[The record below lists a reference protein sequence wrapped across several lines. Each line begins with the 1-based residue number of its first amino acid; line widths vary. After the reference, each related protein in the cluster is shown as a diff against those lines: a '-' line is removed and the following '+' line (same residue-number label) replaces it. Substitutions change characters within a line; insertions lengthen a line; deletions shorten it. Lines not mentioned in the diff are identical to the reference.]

1 MSYLIQFRND
11 TAANWATANTILA
24 AGEAGFDVT
33 NQILKVGTGVTPWS
47 SLQGIS
53 LATGGGAP
61 GIISQFAGATAPPGY
76 LLCDGAAVSRSTY
89 SSLFTTIGTAYGTG
103 NGTTTFNLP
112 NLQNRIPVGRGTDA
126 DFDVLG
132 ETGGTK
138 TVSLTAS
145 NIPSHNHTGTTAA
158 ETQEHTH
165 TFGTSSDQAI
175 LNIHGAGS
183 ASVIAGGTGSGI
195 GSGFRSSYRSGG
207 SNIGGAAS
215 YDAWVHTHSHS
226 GTTNGRSGSHDHAF
240 TTSSVGGDGAGGVVP
255 VNVLQPYV
263 VVNYIIK
270 I

>member
-33 NQILKVGTGVTPWS
+33 NQILKVGTGTTPWS

-112 NLQNRIPVGRGTDA
+112 NLQNRIPVGKGPDA
-126 DFDVLG
+126 EFDTLG
-132 ETGGTK
+132 ETGGEKAVTL
-138 TVSLTAS
+138 TSSQIPAHSHPNTLGGTTTFATAGHAHGPGSFHAAIGATNNNIAAIGYVAGYNSGGPGQSTYTITGGIGGAQNFNHYTPVYGGSDAANASASVSLTNA
-145 NIPSHNHTGTTAA
+145 NNTG
-158 ETQEHTH
+158 
-165 TFGTSSDQAI
+165 G
-175 LNIHGAGS
+175 
-183 ASVIAGGTGSGI
+183 
-195 GSGFRSSYRSGG
+195 GG
-207 SNIGGAAS
+207 S
-215 YDAWVHTHSHS
+215 HT
-226 GTTNGRSGSHDHAF
+226 N
-240 TTSSVGGDGAGGVVP
+240 
-255 VNVLQPYV
+255 LQPYI

-270 I
+270 T

>member
-1 MSYLIQFRND
+1 MSYLLQFRND
-11 TAANWATANTILA
+11 TAANWASVNPTLA

-76 LLCDGAAVSRSTY
+76 LLCDGTAVSRTTY
-89 SSLFTTIGTAYGTG
+89 SSLFTTIGIAYGAG

-112 NLQNRIPVGRGTDA
+112 NLQNRIPVGKGTEA
-126 DFDVLG
+126 EFDVLG
-132 ETGGTK
+132 ETGGAK
-138 TVSLTAS
+138 SVSLTDT

-158 ETQEHTH
+158 ETQNHTH
-165 TFGTSSDQAI
+165 TFGTSTDQAVFG
-175 LNIHGAGS
+175 IHGAGS
-183 ASVIAGGTGSGI
+183 ASVLSGASGSAAGSGQ
-195 GSGFRSSYRSGG
+195 RNAYRSGG
-207 SNIGGAAS
+207 GDLGGAIS
-215 YDAWVHTHSHS
+215 FDAYVHTHSHS
-226 GTTNGRSGSHDHAF
+226 GTTAGKSGTHDHAF
-240 TTSSVGGDGAGGVVP
+240 TTSSVGGNGAGGVVP

>member
-76 LLCDGAAVSRSTY
+76 LLCDGAAVSRTTF

-112 NLQNRIPVGRGTDA
+112 NLQNRIPVGKGPDA
-126 DFDVLG
+126 EFDTLG
-132 ETGGTK
+132 ETGGEKAVT
-138 TVSLTAS
+138 L
-145 NIPSHNHTGTTAA
+145 
-158 ETQEHTH
+158 
-165 TFGTSSDQAI
+165 TSSQIPAHSHPNTLSSNTVASSGHVHDHI
-175 LNIHGAGS
+175 NPIGLNSGQPVVLGGNVAAMSNMGRGFSAFAGS
-183 ASVIAGGTGSGI
+183 IQGSSSVNLLGNQTQNFEVWRIESSVNSANTTVGISNANNTG
-195 GSGFRSSYRSGG
+195 GG
-207 SNIGGAAS
+207 SS
-215 YDAWVHTHSHS
+215 HT
-226 GTTNGRSGSHDHAF
+226 N
-240 TTSSVGGDGAGGVVP
+240 
-255 VNVLQPYV
+255 LQPYI

-270 I
+270 T